1 MCLGFAVSS
10 LEARHRQAQLVV
22 AIVYLGIPLVF
33 LGLTLW
39 ISAKADSETFN
50 WQAALIPLALLA
62 AGWWRRGKSR
72 YKPAS
77 WRWAGYAMGG
87 VTAMFTSFSTI
98 VLDSASLSMWFLP
111 LGLGGA
117 IIGGALAGYGF
128 RQLMSPA
135 IPELAESPYELSF
148 RMRGLTRLRLSI
160 SADQVAL
167 HELMVVQ
174 SAEGGQTTER
184 DKPYPLT
191 AVTGVHA
198 VELSGH
204 ERLKYPVTMKLAPAS
219 SPGPGLILQARG
231 EDWVLPVNDAPVIAE
246 IINRRIAAVRSW
258 ESS

>member
-1 MCLGFAVSS
+1 MSS

-22 AIVYLGIPLVF
+22 TIVYLGIPLVF

-39 ISAKADSETFN
+39 ISAEADN

-72 YKPAS
+72 FKPAN
-77 WRWAGYAMGG
+77 WRWAGLTMGG
-87 VTAMFTSFSTI
+87 VTAMFTSFYTI
-98 VLDSASLSMWFLP
+98 VLDSASLALWFLP
-111 LGLGGA
+111 IGVGGA
-117 IIGGALAGYGF
+117 IIGAALAGYGF

-160 SADQVAL
+160 GADQVAL
-167 HELMVVQ
+167 HELMVAQ

-184 DKPYPLT
+184 DKRYPLT

-204 ERLKYPVTMKLAPAS
+204 ERLKYPVPMKLAPAS
-219 SPGPGLILQARG
+219 SPGPALILQAQG
-231 EDWVLPVNDAPVIAE
+231 EDWVLPHDDAPVITE
-246 IINRRIAAVRSW
+246 ILNRRIATVRSGK
-258 ESS
+258 SS